1 MRLLLIFLLALLLI
15 GLLPTWPYSQP
26 WGLGYWPSGLVA
38 LMLIIVL
45 ITAALSARLGPPRLA
60 GTCA

>member
-26 WGLGYWPSGLVA
+26 WGLGYWPSGLAA

-45 ITAALSARLGPPRLA
+45 ITAALSARLGPP
-60 GTCA
+60 